1 MKALGRQPV
10 GDEIV
15 TQRLSESRRAAEP
28 DTGRGP
34 FRNAGANALAVQTV
48 ETDEFTLVFLGD
60 GSGTFSLE
68 LTYIK
73 GRTEAYDIG
82 EAEYHLALT
91 SSDMAAA
98 RKLHEEMGCV
108 AFVNEHMGIYFIEDP
123 DGYWIEI
130 IPEE

>member
-1 MKALGRQPV
+1 MQFTFAHNNFNVLDLEKSLAFYKQALGLV
-10 GDEIV
+10 EV
-15 TQRLSESRRAAEP
+15 RRKEKA
-28 DTGRGP
+28 D
-34 FRNAGANALAVQTV
+34 
-48 ETDEFTLVFLGD
+48 FTLVFLGD

-91 SSDMAAA
+91 SDDMAKA
-98 RKLHEEMGCV
+98 RKLHEKMGCI
-108 AFVNEHMGIYFIEDP
+108 AFVNESMGIYFITDP

-130 IPEE
+130 IPEKGH

>member
-1 MKALGRQPV
+1 MFRFIHFNFNVLDLNRSLVFYKEALGLNPIRTV
-10 GDEIV
+10 
-15 TQRLSESRRAAEP
+15 
-28 DTGRGP
+28 DT
-34 FRNAGANALAVQTV
+34 
-48 ETDEFTLVFLGD
+48 DDFTLVFLGD
-60 GSGTFSLE
+60 GSGIFSLE

-82 EAEYHLALT
+82 EAEFHLALT

-108 AFVNEHMGIYFIEDP
+108 VFVNESMGIYFIADP

-130 IPEE
+130 IPEKRH